1 MDKVIIKCSKE
12 LDYKTEEAVRTLST
26 SLVNSSELKKT
37 VVFTSYMGKEGKS
50 FIAFNTAFIMA
61 DMGRKCLYIDANL
74 REKTT
79 TDIYEMGRVDNT
91 LVAYLNGKC
100 KKTELV
106 YATDKANFYII
117 TSGAPCANVAGLL
130 HTELYSSLIKELR
143 EEYDYIMIDT
153 PAIGEVS
160 DAFVIGRES
169 DGVVLVME
177 KGVVH
182 YEQAQ
187 KMKRQLEMNNCRIL
201 GVVLNK

>member
-1 MDKVIIKCSKE
+1 MDRVIIKWSKE
-12 LDYKTEEAVRTLST
+12 LDYKTEEAIRTLST
-26 SLVNSSELKKT
+26 SLVNNDELKKT
-37 VVFTSYMGKEGKS
+37 VAFTSYMGKEGKS
-50 FIAFNTAFIMA
+50 FIAFNTACTMA

-74 REKTT
+74 REKTK
-79 TDIYEMGRVDNT
+79 TDIYETRGLDNT

-100 KKTELV
+100 KKSELV

-117 TSGAPCANVAGLL
+117 ESGAPCANAAGLL
-130 HTELYSSLIKELR
+130 NTELYSSLIKKLR

-153 PAIGEVS
+153 PALGEVS

-177 KGVVH
+177 MGVVH

-187 KMKRQLEMNNCRIL
+187 KMKKQLEMNNCRIL